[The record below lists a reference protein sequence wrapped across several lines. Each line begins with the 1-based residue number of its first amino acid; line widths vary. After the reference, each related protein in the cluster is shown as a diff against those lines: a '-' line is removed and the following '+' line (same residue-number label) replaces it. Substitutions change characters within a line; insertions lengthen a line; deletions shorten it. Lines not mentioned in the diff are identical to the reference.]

1 MYHYTGIH
9 SFVNGH
15 LGCFHVLA
23 IVNSVTMNTGVHVS
37 LSILVSSV
45 CMPNSGIAGFYDSSI
60 SNFWR
65 DLHTVPHSGCT
76 SLHSHIRVFLI
87 SQFFT
92 SGGQSIGSF
101 SFSISPFNERSGLIS
116 FRMDWLDLLAVQGT
130 LKSLLLC
137 HNSKGSILQYS
148 PFLMVQLSWLLK
160 KTIALNRWTFV
171 SKVMSLHFNTV

>member
-1 MYHYTGIH
+1 MYHSFLIH
-9 SFVNGH
+9 SSADGH
-15 LGCFHVLA
+15 LGCFHELA
-23 IVNSVTMNTGVHVS
+23 IINSAAMNMGVS
-37 LSILVSSV
+37 LSVLVSSV
-45 CMPNSGIAGFYDSSI
+45 CMPSNGIAGFYDSSI

-101 SFSISPFNERSGLIS
+101 SFSISPLNEHSGLIS

-160 KTIALNRWTFV
+160 KP
-171 SKVMSLHFNTV
+171 